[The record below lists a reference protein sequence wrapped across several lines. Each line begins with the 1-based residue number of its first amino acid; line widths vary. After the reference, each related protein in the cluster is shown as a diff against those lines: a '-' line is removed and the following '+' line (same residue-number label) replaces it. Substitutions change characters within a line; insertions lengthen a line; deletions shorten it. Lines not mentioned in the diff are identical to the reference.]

1 MASGTRGIGR
11 AKGSRSRR
19 TTGRRYYF
27 HFPFEGTDGRLHLP
41 TTLSLDELL
50 PKWQDVL
57 TRLVDPPQGP
67 DGLWIGAD
75 RQLTD
80 SHRHYSHLLWF
91 YPLYLLDPTEPGNRD
106 LLERSLKHWVG
117 FTGALQGYTFTGA
130 ASMSASMGKGDD
142 ALDYLDTLLDKFV
155 QPNTMYRE
163 SGPVLEP
170 PCPARR

>member
-1 MASGTRGIGR
+1 MASGTRGLGGIGR

-19 TTGRRYYF
+19 TAGRRYYV
-27 HFPFEGTDGRLHLP
+27 HFLFEGADGRLHLP
-41 TTLSLDELL
+41 TTLSPEYAGAKDCNYDLVLLRWGCTTLIESAHQLSIEDEPL
-50 PKWQDVL
+50 PKWQDVP

-91 YPLYLLDPTEPGNRD
+91 YPLCLLGN
-106 LLERSLKHWVG
+106 
-117 FTGALQGYTFTGA
+117 
-130 ASMSASMGKGDD
+130 GDD